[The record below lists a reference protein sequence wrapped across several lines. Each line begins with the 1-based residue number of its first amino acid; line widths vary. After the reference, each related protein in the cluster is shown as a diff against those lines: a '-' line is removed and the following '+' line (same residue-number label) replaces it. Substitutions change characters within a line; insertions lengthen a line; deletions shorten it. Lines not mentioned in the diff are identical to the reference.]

1 MSGTTSLSTGE
12 LDLILSDTILIA
24 QEHVTDI
31 IHQIDLFKIDETQNE
46 YFKNTYLTKLS
57 NDIIKFVELTTLAS
71 KLLITKKKAS
81 LPAIKESHIH
91 LLFII
96 KGINQAQHKNDS
108 FVLED
113 LIKYELKDN
122 LTQWKID
129 HIPSIKR
136 YLS

>member
-1 MSGTTSLSTGE
+1 MSGTTSQSTGE
-12 LDLILSDTILIA
+12 IDLILSDTILIA
-24 QEHVTDI
+24 QEHVSDI

-46 YFKNTYLTKLS
+46 YFKNTYLSKLS
-57 NDIIKFVELTTLAS
+57 TDIIKFVELTTLTS
-71 KLLITKKKAS
+71 KLLISKKKAS
-81 LPAIKESHIH
+81 IPGIKDSHIH
-91 LLFII
+91 LLFIL

>member
-12 LDLILSDTILIA
+12 LNLILSDTILIA

-31 IHQIDLFKIDETQNE
+31 IQQIDLFKIDEAQNE

-57 NDIIKFVELTTLAS
+57 TDIIKFVELTTLAS
-71 KLLITKKKAS
+71 KLLITKKKVS

-91 LLFII
+91 LLFIL

-113 LIKYELKDN
+113 LIKYEFKDN
-122 LTQWKID
+122 LREI
-129 HIPSIKR
+129 
-136 YLS
+136 